1 MVNRARS
8 IVKGDDLVITNLRG
22 CYQAAHH
29 PEKAF
34 VFNTYP
40 RDAIVCR
47 GTAKAIYTEFIQH
60 AKSVEHNSREALPRC
75 FRTKRSIC
83 PARFTLLLYPKHDL

>member
-40 RDAIVCR
+40 RDAIVCH
-47 GTAKAIYTEFIQH
+47 GTAKTIYT
-60 AKSVEHNSREALPRC
+60 
-75 FRTKRSIC
+75 
-83 PARFTLLLYPKHDL
+83 

>member
-22 CYQAAHH
+22 CYQAVHH
-29 PEKAF
+29 PEKAC

-40 RDAIVCR
+40 RDAIVCH
-47 GTAKAIYTEFIQH
+47 GTAKTIYT
-60 AKSVEHNSREALPRC
+60 
-75 FRTKRSIC
+75 
-83 PARFTLLLYPKHDL
+83 